1 MKVGWEHINMDT
13 FMELMNYTASGIW
26 IALGIVFSIMTY
38 KLIRVNIIGKSWKY
52 KIGNMLAYL
61 ATLMLSGFFFGMAMW
76 LLA

>member
-1 MKVGWEHINMDT
+1 MPLST
-13 FMELMNYTASGIW
+13 FFASGIW
-26 IALGIVFSIMTY
+26 ICLGIVFSITTY

-76 LLA
+76 IVYLG

>member
-1 MKVGWEHINMDT
+1 MST
-13 FMELMNYTASGIW
+13 FMELMNYASSGMW
-26 IALGIVFSIMTY
+26 IALGIVFSITTY

-76 LLA
+76 ILSY